1 MKASRKELF
10 YERISNDWERM
21 INNVE
26 TQKRLR
32 VIFEELLAGVPLKGK
47 RFLDV
52 GCGLGYFSQRA
63 ANLGAKVIGVDIGK
77 KLIEKA
83 KQRVPKGKF
92 FIASA
97 SDLPFKNESFD
108 IVLCTEVIEH
118 VDNQRKVLSEIFR
131 VLKKGGVFA
140 ITTPNRIYRPIFEF
154 LGLVGIRPYNG
165 NEKWIFPWKL
175 KGVLKTKGSI
185 VKEKYF
191 NFIYPTNFLDFFE
204 RFIFL
209 KYFMINQGYLVKK
222 IRDK

>member
-165 NEKWIFPWKL
+165 KRKVDISLEVKGCFENERQYSQRKIF
-175 KGVLKTKGSI
+175 
-185 VKEKYF
+185 
-191 NFIYPTNFLDFFE
+191 
-204 RFIFL
+204 
-209 KYFMINQGYLVKK
+209 
-222 IRDK
+222 